1 MEENLQVAIKHVK
14 SEAAD
19 ESSSALVLGS
29 QDSPAPCGDTACR
42 GGGAGDQTAEELQTV
57 TKSTPVLLC
66 ECFGLLSF
74 ISLEISVTV
83 WVQICGFIVN

>member
-29 QDSPAPCGDTACR
+29 QDSPAPCGDTACGG
-42 GGGAGDQTAEELQTV
+42 GGGAGGDQTAEELQTV
-57 TKSTPVLLC
+57 TTSTPVLLC
-66 ECFGLLSF
+66 E
-74 ISLEISVTV
+74 
-83 WVQICGFIVN
+83 